1 MTIRFHLDEQL
12 WYSFHMDSL
21 QTSSESEILSRV
33 IAPENGNLPDQV
45 AKALLGLAFP
55 RDDVLRMKQLAEKN
69 QRGEISESEQDE
81 MERYSRVG
89 NLINL
94 LQSKARRS
102 LKHG

>member
-1 MTIRFHLDEQL
+1 MTIRFHLHEQL
-12 WYSFHMDSL
+12 WYSFYMDSL
-21 QTSSESEILSRV
+21 QTSNESEILSRV
-33 IAPENGNLPDQV
+33 ITPENGNLPEQV
-45 AKALLGLAFP
+45 AKTLLGLAFP
-55 RDDVLRMKQLAEKN
+55 KVDVLRMNQLAEKN
-69 QRGEISESEQDE
+69 RRGEITESERDE

>member
-1 MTIRFHLDEQL
+1 ME
-12 WYSFHMDSL
+12 SL
-21 QTSSESEILSRV
+21 QTSNESEILSRV
-33 IAPENGNLPDQV
+33 IVPENGNLPEPV
-45 AKALLGLAFP
+45 ATALLGLAFP
-55 RDDVLRMKQLAEKN
+55 KVDVLRMNQLAEKN
-69 QRGEISESEQDE
+69 RRGVITESERDE

>member
-12 WYSFHMDSL
+12 WYSFYMDSL
-21 QTSSESEILSRV
+21 QTSNESEILSRV
-33 IAPENGNLPDQV
+33 IAPENGNLPDHV
-45 AKALLGLAFP
+45 ATALLGLAFP
-55 RDDVLRMKQLAEKN
+55 KVDVLRMNQLAEKN
-69 QRGEISESEQDE
+69 RRGETTESERDE